1 MTRVGQEE
9 EDAGVAAVAFRGV
22 AAAVLLDGGGVA
34 AAAAPEGGL
43 APLVVLSLFPIEKWY
58 KMVSRPENRHPE
70 LETFSSQQQPI

>member
-9 EDAGVAAVAFRGV
+9 DAGVVAVVAFRGV
-22 AAAVLLDGGGVA
+22 ATVLLDGGGVA
-34 AAAAPEGGL
+34 AAAAAPEGGL
-43 APLVVLSLFPIEKWY
+43 ASLVVLSLFPIEKWY